1 MILVD
6 ANVLLDVL
14 TADPQWADWSAEK
27 LERGLK
33 QGLAINAVI
42 YAELA
47 VGFQHESELENALAL
62 ADLRR
67 LAVPYAAAFR
77 AGHAFVKYRREGGLR
92 RSPLPDFIIGAH
104 AEVDGMTL
112 LTRDATRYRTYFPKL
127 KLIAP
132 E

>member
-6 ANVLLDVL
+6 ANVLLDVF
-14 TADPQWADWSAEK
+14 TADPQWADWSADH

-42 YAELA
+42 YAELS
-47 VGFQHESELENALAL
+47 VGFQHESELEGALAL
-62 ADLRR
+62 ADFKR
-67 LAVPYAAAFR
+67 LAVPYSAAFL
-77 AGHAFVKYRREGGLR
+77 AGQAFVKYRRKGGLR

-104 AEVDGMTL
+104 AKVDGMTL
-112 LTRDATRYRTYFPKL
+112 LTRDAARYRTYFPGL